1 MSGPILYYGT
11 RLVALAL
18 AGGLLT
24 YFAGSFLAVAGARP
38 LLRRIDTAGARL
50 ASPERARAW
59 LLGLRLLPLWLSL
72 MVVGWMLV
80 PSFLWLETPGV
91 RERVDWLFIWF
102 AVLGAALALW
112 GLGAASRALW
122 RSHLYSRR
130 CRVGAARLPMDPAVW
145 VVPDTA
151 PRLAL
156 AGVFRPRLLVSRA
169 VLERLS
175 PAQLRAALRHEHAH
189 RNAHDN
195 FKRLLLLAAPALI
208 ARGAQQRMEATWRR
222 LTEWCADDR
231 SVASPDAAD
240 PNLAERSLSLAT
252 ALVEV
257 ARMHGGAPLA
267 CGLAVSSLSG
277 NDRDLATRVERL
289 LSGRLPAERR
299 SSSRWAA
306 VGGLLLLTW
315 CMLQPTTLT
324 AAHLVCEHLLR

>member
-1 MSGPILYYGT
+1 MTGPILYYGT
-11 RLVALAL
+11 RLLALAL

-24 YFAGSFLAVAGARP
+24 YVAASLLAVAMAGP
-38 LLRRIDTAGARL
+38 LLHRIDTAGAQL
-50 ASPERARAW
+50 SSPERARAW

-102 AVLGAALALW
+102 AVLGAVLALW

-122 RSHLYSRR
+122 YSHVYSRR
-130 CRVGAARLPMDPAVW
+130 CRAGATRLPMDPAVW
-145 VVPDTA
+145 VVPEAA

-156 AGVFRPRLLVSRA
+156 AGVFRPRLLVSRS

-189 RNAHDN
+189 QNAHDN
-195 FKRLLLLAAPALI
+195 FKRLLLLAAPALV
-208 ARGAQQRMEATWRR
+208 ARRAQCRMEAMWRR

-231 SVASPDAAD
+231 SVATPDAAD

-257 ARMHGGAPLA
+257 ASMHGGTTLP
-267 CGLAVSSLSG
+267 CGLAVSSLNG

-289 LSGRLPAERR
+289 LSGRSPVERR
-299 SSSRWAA
+299 RGAHWAA